1 MGGGACLIIINE
13 GEIALAVTSVLADR
27 FKNVNFTLLDAGIHA
42 SCEVIHHSSLYFE
55 LEGEDKLTDEYTK
68 PIIDLHKEVTT
79 HLPRVAK
86 EAMQAKVNI
95 LTDDFFAATRKI
107 YNLFP
112 STGFVPESLFAVRD
126 RLGIAQDT

>member
-55 LEGEDKLTDEYTK
+55 LEGEDILTDEYTK

-95 LTDDFFAATRKI
+95 LTDNFFAATRKI
-107 YNLFP
+107 YKLFP
-112 STGFVPESLFAVRD
+112 ATGFVPESLFDVRN
-126 RLGIAQDT
+126 RLGISQDT